1 VRVRLGILLFSGLAL
16 FQAGNAVAA
25 DPLTVDPQVA
35 GLQVAL
41 AAQRYY
47 AGAIDALAGTQTTSA
62 VRSLQRKAHLPET
75 GVATPATRAALG
87 ALGRPLFGDRVIKRG
102 MVGWDVS
109 VLQFLL
115 AVDGFDVGT
124 LDGRFGPRTRAAL
137 VAYQT
142 RRRLTP
148 DGVAGPA
155 TRGAICPS
163 TCAAVP
169 LPPARSRATY
179 RVRPGDTLTAIA
191 ARAGTTVAAL
201 ARENALDANGL
212 LLAGSTLH
220 LPSTGHIEAAWPDE
234 DVSNADVKTLVARVA
249 ARAGVKPSLAL
260 AVAWVESG
268 YQANVR
274 SSTGDWGP
282 MQVSSPAW
290 DFVEGVLTR
299 RAVPHTAT
307 GNIRVGVLYLRRL
320 LREFGGDERM
330 AVAAYH
336 QGAAGVR
343 RYGLL
348 PETESYV
355 GAVLAVEQRS

>member
-1 VRVRLGILLFSGLAL
+1 MTVLLCAGLAL
-16 FQAGNAVAA
+16 VHATEAGAA
-25 DPLTVDPQVA
+25 ARPTVDPQVA

-41 AAQRYY
+41 AAHRYY
-47 AGAIDALAGTQTTSA
+47 AGAVDALPGTQTASA
-62 VRSLQRKAHLPET
+62 VRSLQRRARLPVT
-75 GVATPATRAALG
+75 GLATPATRAALG
-87 ALGRPLFGDRVIKRG
+87 PLGRPLFGERVMRRG

-155 TRGAICPS
+155 TRAAICPS
-163 TCAAVP
+163 DCTAVP
-169 LPPARSRATY
+169 LPRARSRATY
-179 RVRPGDTLTAIA
+179 RVRIGDTLTAIA

-201 ARENALDANGL
+201 AELNRIDPGGV
-212 LLAGSTLH
+212 LLAGMLLR
-220 LPSTGHIEAAWPDE
+220 LPSTHIEPAWPNE
-234 DVSNADVKTLVARVA
+234 SLSQAEVKALVERLSV
-249 ARAGVKPSLAL
+249 REGVKPRLAL
-260 AVAWVESG
+260 AVAWIESG

-299 RAVPHTAT
+299 GAVPHTAA
-307 GNIRVGVLYLRRL
+307 GNVRVGILYLRRL
-320 LREFGGDERM
+320 LAEFGGDERL

-348 PETESYV
+348 PETQSYV
-355 GAVLAVEQRS
+355 GAVLAVAQRS

>member
-1 VRVRLGILLFSGLAL
+1 VRIRISVLLWAGLAL
-16 FQAGNAVAA
+16 VQTANATAGGR
-25 DPLTVDPQVA
+25 LTVDPQVA

-41 AAQRYY
+41 TAHRYY
-47 AGAIDALAGTQTTSA
+47 AGAVDALAGTQTSSA
-62 VRSLQRKAHLPET
+62 VRSLQRHAHLPVT
-75 GVATPATRAALG
+75 GVATPATLAALG
-87 ALGRPLFGDRVIKRG
+87 PLGRPRFGDRVIRRG
-102 MVGWDVS
+102 MVGLDVS

-115 AVDGFDVGT
+115 AVDGYDVGT

-142 RRRLTP
+142 RRRLVP

-155 TRGAICPS
+155 TRLAICPAP
-163 TCAAVP
+163 CASVP
-169 LPPARSRATY
+169 LPAARSQAAY
-179 RVRPGDTLTAIA
+179 RVRAGDTLTAIA

-201 ARENALDANGL
+201 AEQNGL
-212 LLAGSTLH
+212 DPNGVLLAGARLR
-220 LPSTGHIEAAWPDE
+220 LPSVRLQAVWPDE
-234 DVSNADVKTLVARVA
+234 NLTQAQVRALVERFSV
-249 ARAGVKPSLAL
+249 REGVKPRLAL
-260 AVAWVESG
+260 AVAWIESG

-290 DFVEGVLTR
+290 DFVEGVLAG
-299 RAVPHTAT
+299 RAVPHTAS
-307 GNIRVGVLYLRRL
+307 GNVRVGLLYLRRL
-320 LREFGGDERM
+320 LREFGGDERL